1 MRMLRAVAGQ
11 PWTRVVVMA
20 TICCSS
26 ALFACLASAGDAPR
40 VMLRAGT
47 AASCD
52 HDVCTAFP
60 EADAKHAI
68 PRPARFAS
76 LSCCMPIRAHV
87 HAVGGAGGAGVSNA
101 LLPSCALARM
111 RAKFA
116 RAGPDSRCAAQRA
129 KTVPARSLRRCVRAG
144 LSRALEGLAPLTRMT
159 LFSSMLVYKSV
170 TPKLRV

>member
-52 HDVCTAFP
+52 QDVSKAVP

-76 LSCCMPIRAHV
+76 LPCCVPIRAHV

-101 LLPSCALARM
+101 LLALLCSGSNESEICACRTGLALRSTVD
-111 RAKFA
+111 KDC
-116 RAGPDSRCAAQRA
+116 AGS
-129 KTVPARSLRRCVRAG
+129 VPPSLRSGWALKGAG
-144 LSRALEGLAPLTRMT
+144 RSRAAHMHD
-159 LFSSMLVYKSV
+159 LVLIYACVQECDSKA
-170 TPKLRV
+170 